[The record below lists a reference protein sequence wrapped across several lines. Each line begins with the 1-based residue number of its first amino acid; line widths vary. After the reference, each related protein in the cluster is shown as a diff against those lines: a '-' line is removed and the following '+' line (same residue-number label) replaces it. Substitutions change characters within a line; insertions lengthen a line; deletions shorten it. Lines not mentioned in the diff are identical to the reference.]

1 MLKAATEDFLRG
13 QFSEKAARS
22 EIAKILNIFLKRV
35 SHKVKVSKVT
45 VAVAAFLEKGSC
57 SSSFPKRKYQ
67 C

>member
-1 MLKAATEDFLRG
+1 MLKAATKDFLRG

-35 SHKVKVSKVT
+35 SHKVKVDKVT
-45 VAVAAFLEKGSC
+45 VAVAAFSEKESC